1 MRRVAKDKTVEP
13 QKEVENKKEISPKVM
28 NRNHSKCL
36 GKFFHAVDTVAGYV
50 IDGSEES
57 GFNPPIAGALKHM
70 FENYIDQSEEM
81 SPTKVAALINDVAD
95 RWPDLFN
102 RVPEDEDENL
112 NWRQLITHPHG
123 I

>member
-1 MRRVAKDKTVEP
+1 
-13 QKEVENKKEISPKVM
+13 M